1 MVKRL
6 SDQLSDL
13 SVRAK
18 NLETAVIAAQ
28 KEGQDKLVSRTAE
41 ARASATA
48 AVDKVKQAIKAA
60 GDAGST
66 KWGAMEAKLGADR
79 DALKTRVVEK
89 KRAIDA
95 TIAEHEAADAEDDA
109 SFAIDYAIASIE
121 QAKLAAFDA
130 DLRPPR
136 RRGREGGAK
145 DDGVAPHTTAGLN
158 AGHRL
163 KAAGR

>member
-18 NLETAVIAAQ
+18 NFENAVMAAE
-28 KEGQDKLVSRTAE
+28 KEGHDKLVARAAD

-48 AVDKVKQAIKAA
+48 AVDKVKQAVKAA

-79 DALKTRVVEK
+79 EALKARVVEK

-95 TIAEHEAADAEDDA
+95 SIAEREAENAEDDA
-109 SFAIDYAIASIE
+109 SFAIDYAIASFE

-130 DLRPPR
+130 ISARVDA
-136 RRGREGGAK
+136 EAAK
-145 DDGVAPHTTAGLN
+145 ATRKTTA
-158 AGHRL
+158 
-163 KAAGR
+163 